1 MNKSYIWEFPKIQ
14 SISKRKD
21 TKTIWSHFSTHLWQG
36 KAFSMWSCLS
46 SFFFRKKSASKVC
59 SSGSAARYLHWSKS
73 FSEVTIEYLGKISF
87 DSKILYQH
95 TFSYNGW
102 PSKPFLPKRVGWLCP
117 VRSAI
122 KRTSLQDLNS
132 FFIMFYY
139 IISNTYQKIRGLF
152 CPFIYLDFHTVWQW
166 VTLCHA
172 KWAWMYFL

>member
-1 MNKSYIWEFPKIQ
+1 MVAFFYS
-14 SISKRKD
+14 SLARKG
-21 TKTIWSHFSTHLWQG
+21 IFNVVLPWLH
-36 KAFSMWSCLS
+36 
-46 SFFFRKKSASKVC
+46 FFRKKSASKVC

-122 KRTSLQDLNS
+122 KRTFLQDLNS

-139 IISNTYQKIRGLF
+139 IISTTYQKIG
-152 CPFIYLDFHTVWQW
+152 DQSQ
-166 VTLCHA
+166 
-172 KWAWMYFL
+172 